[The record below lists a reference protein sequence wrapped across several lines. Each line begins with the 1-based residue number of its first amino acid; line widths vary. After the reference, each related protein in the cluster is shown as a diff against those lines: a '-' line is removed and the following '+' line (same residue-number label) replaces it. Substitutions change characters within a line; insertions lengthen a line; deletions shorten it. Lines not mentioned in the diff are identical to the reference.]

1 MKRFFI
7 ISLALAA
14 VAVGCTKSEVT
25 KAPGHNKEIKFNT
38 YVGKAPMTKAVSG
51 DLAYLQSFTAEETPA
66 FHVNA
71 FLHAEV
77 GVNENTE
84 LLEISTIS
92 LASAYMDKDV
102 WWVSNTASAGIPE
115 ETATLK
121 VIFSVSETQPELTG
135 AYSGAVPD
143 GWVDAYTP
151 NARWFATSTE
161 LTTTG
166 EDGVTTTAWSE
177 WAVTEITEDNNT
189 NNLGSWDYPGT
200 VYWPDANSSRKLAFS
215 AYSLNV
221 KDDIEFTIPG
231 ETEGSV
237 IETPY
242 SDFTYTVPAVV
253 AEQNDLLVTP
263 LIPNQGI
270 TPTGERTTV
279 GLTFKHL
286 LSRVGFSLIANRDD
300 EDIDIT
306 IKSVVVNGPFP
317 SKGTVELKSL
327 SPAIVALQGNE
338 HASYSL
344 FQDLEGGAYEYCE
357 WESKK
362 ERQPIYANM
371 LYTPATTTQD
381 ATTGE
386 ETTVPESYG
395 ANEAA
400 NPANRYMMIIPTTL
414 GPDAHILVNYQLT
427 DATPQTAKISLAN
440 WKFEAGKSYDFV
452 FKVSTSAIGF
462 YVEVTPWDSYFPT
475 EENTGIYTLT
485 PEIVDTTN

>member
-14 VAVGCTKSEVT
+14 VAIGCTKSEVT

-77 GVNENTE
+77 DVNENTE
-84 LLEISTIS
+84 LLDITTIS
-92 LASAYMDKDV
+92 LSSAYMDKDV
-102 WWVSNTASAGIPE
+102 WWVANAESAGIPE

-121 VIFSVSETQPELTG
+121 VIFSEAESQPELTG
-135 AYSGAVPD
+135 AYDGTVPA

-151 NARWFATSTE
+151 NARWFATSAE
-161 LTTTG
+161 STTTG
-166 EDGVTTTAWSE
+166 EDGVTTTAWGA
-177 WAVTEITEDNNT
+177 WTVTAITEDNNT
-189 NNLGSWDYPGT
+189 NALGSWDYPGT
-200 VYWPDANSSRKLAFS
+200 VYWPDANSNRKLAFS

-338 HASYSL
+338 HTSYSL

-371 LYTPATTTQD
+371 LYTPATTSND
-381 ATTGE
+381 EVTGE
-386 ETTVPESYG
+386 ETTIPESYG

-414 GPDAHILVNYQLT
+414 GADAHILVNYQLT

-440 WKFEAGKSYDFV
+440 WQFEAGKSYDFV

-475 EENTGIYTLT
+475 DENTGIYTLT

>member
-51 DLAYLQSFTAEETPA
+51 DLAYLQSFTTQDTPA

-84 LLEISTIS
+84 LLDIATIS

-102 WWVSNTASAGIPE
+102 WWVANAESAGIPE

-121 VIFSVSETQPELTG
+121 VIFSEAEAQPELTG
-135 AYSGAVPD
+135 AYDGTVPA
-143 GWVDAYTP
+143 GWDDAYTP
-151 NARWFATSTE
+151 NARWFATSTAS
-161 LTTTG
+161 TTTG
-166 EDGVTTTAWSE
+166 EDDATTTTWSD

-231 ETEGSV
+231 EDGNAV
-237 IETPY
+237 ETPY
-242 SDFTYTVPAVV
+242 SAFTYTVPAIV

-279 GLTFKHL
+279 GLTFKHM
-286 LSRVGFSLIANRDD
+286 LSRVGFSLIANRND

-306 IKSVVVNGPFP
+306 IKSVVVNGPFA

-327 SPAIVALQGNE
+327 NPAIVALAGDE

-344 FQDLEGGAYEYCE
+344 FQTMESGAYECCV

-386 ETTVPESYG
+386 ETTVPESYD
-395 ANEAA
+395 ANKTA

-414 GPDAHILVNYQLT
+414 SADAHILVKYQLT
-427 DATPQTAKISLAN
+427 DATEQTAKISLAN
-440 WKFEAGKSYDFV
+440 WQFEAGKSYDFV